1 MRKLFRVQADLF
13 VTSVRAAE
21 LIGIERQ
28 KAVSLLQALLTEAV
42 VKRMPVGE
50 PKILRSSNS
59 PVVGARSPGSCSDCR
74 SAFRGF
80 GQAIRR
86 EQTKA
91 LPTPH

>member
-42 VKRMPVGE
+42 KTP
-50 PKILRSSNS
+50 
-59 PVVGARSPGSCSDCR
+59 ARDQSTSD
-74 SAFRGF
+74 
-80 GQAIRR
+80 R
-86 EQTKA
+86 EEA
-91 LPTPH
+91 GNE